1 MIRFQAAIPIN
12 TMMIPN
18 RMMLLATF
26 ETTVTA
32 SLSKVEKY
40 QITPAIKAEIPPK
53 ISQNHSIEQIDLLIN
68 SDSDQT
74 SQSRKISG

>member
-1 MIRFQAAIPIN
+1 MIFTAVANPSLAPSIKASYTLIRFQAAIPIN

-53 ISQNHSIEQIDLLIN
+53 
-68 SDSDQT
+68 
-74 SQSRKISG
+74 